1 MSDILPDPVLSVR
14 DLRIGVGKQ
23 NEILHDVSF
32 DILPGETYGL
42 VGESGSGKSI
52 TGLSV
57 MGLLKRPLEVTGGS
71 IVFQGQNVL
80 KLGNRARRRLRG
92 DRMAMVFQEPMT
104 ALNPLAT
111 IGRQIAEMFVVH
123 RGMGW
128 SDARRK
134 AVEALESVRVPSP
147 EERARSYPHQLS
159 GGMRQRV
166 MVAIAL
172 ACRPDLLIADE
183 PTTALD
189 VTIQAQILALIVDL
203 QKTLG
208 TGLVLIT
215 HDLGVVAQTA
225 QRVIVMY
232 AGKKVE
238 EATVED
244 LFANPRHPYTR
255 GLMASMPA
263 VISFGARTDARL
275 NEIPGMV
282 PSLTNL
288 PPGCAFAPRCSLA
301 IDRCRAEY
309 PPLQEV
315 DGDHFAA
322 CWRAAELVGAP

>member
-14 DLRIGVGKQ
+14 NLHIGVGRH
-23 NEILHDVSF
+23 NELLRDVSF

-57 MGLLKRPLEVTGGS
+57 MGLLKRPLQVTGGS
-71 IVFQGQNVL
+71 VLFRGQDVL

-111 IGRQIAEMFVVH
+111 IGRQIAEMFVIH

-189 VTIQAQILALIVDL
+189 VTVQAGVLELIAEL
-203 QKTLG
+203 CTAEG
-208 TGLVLIT
+208 TAVLLVS
-215 HDLGVVAQTA
+215 HDLGVIANMCR
-225 QRVIVMY
+225 RVGVMDR
-232 AGKKVE
+232 GRLVE
-238 EATVED
+238 EQDTKA
-244 LFANPRHPYTR
+244 LFENPLHPYTR
-255 GLMASMPA
+255 GLLAARPRLGSRTLTGRGRLTELDQVVTSVERGRDAPTLTTPRG
-263 VISFGARTDARL
+263 FGLEATA
-275 NEIPGMV
+275 
-282 PSLTNL
+282 
-288 PPGCAFAPRCSLA
+288 
-301 IDRCRAEY
+301 
-309 PPLQEV
+309 
-315 DGDHFAA
+315 
-322 CWRAAELVGAP
+322 

>member
-14 DLRIGVGKQ
+14 SLHIGVGKH
-23 NEILHDVSF
+23 NELLRDVSF

-71 IVFQGQNVL
+71 VFFRGQDVL
-80 KLGNRARRRLRG
+80 KLGRRARRRLRG

-128 SDARRK
+128 SNARRK

-189 VTIQAQILALIVDL
+189 VTVQAGVLELIAEL
-203 QKTLG
+203 CTAEG
-208 TGLVLIT
+208 TAVLLVS
-215 HDLGVVAQTA
+215 HDLGVIANMCR
-225 QRVIVMY
+225 RVGVMDR
-232 AGKKVE
+232 GRLVE
-238 EATVED
+238 EQDTKA
-244 LFANPRHPYTR
+244 LFENPLHPYTR
-255 GLMASMPA
+255 GLLAARPRLGSRTLAGRGRLTELDQVVTSAERGRDAPTLTTPRR
-263 VISFGARTDARL
+263 FGLEATA
-275 NEIPGMV
+275 
-282 PSLTNL
+282 
-288 PPGCAFAPRCSLA
+288 
-301 IDRCRAEY
+301 
-309 PPLQEV
+309 
-315 DGDHFAA
+315 
-322 CWRAAELVGAP
+322 

>member
-71 IVFQGQNVL
+71 VFFRGQDVL
-80 KLGNRARRRLRG
+80 KLGSRPRRRLRG

-111 IGRQIAEMFVVH
+111 IGRQIAEMFVIH

-134 AVEALESVRVPSP
+134 AVEALESVRVPAP

-189 VTIQAQILALIVDL
+189 VTVQAGVLELIAEL
-203 QKTLG
+203 CKAEG
-208 TGLVLIT
+208 TAVLLVS
-215 HDLGVVAQTA
+215 HDLGVIANMCR
-225 QRVIVMY
+225 RVGVMDR
-232 AGKKVE
+232 GRLVE
-238 EATVED
+238 EQDTKA
-244 LFANPRHPYTR
+244 LFENPLHPYTR
-255 GLMASMPA
+255 GLLAARPRLGSRTLAGRGRLTELDQVVTAEERRRDAPTLTTPRGFGLEASA
-263 VISFGARTDARL
+263 
-275 NEIPGMV
+275 
-282 PSLTNL
+282 
-288 PPGCAFAPRCSLA
+288 
-301 IDRCRAEY
+301 
-309 PPLQEV
+309 
-315 DGDHFAA
+315 
-322 CWRAAELVGAP
+322 